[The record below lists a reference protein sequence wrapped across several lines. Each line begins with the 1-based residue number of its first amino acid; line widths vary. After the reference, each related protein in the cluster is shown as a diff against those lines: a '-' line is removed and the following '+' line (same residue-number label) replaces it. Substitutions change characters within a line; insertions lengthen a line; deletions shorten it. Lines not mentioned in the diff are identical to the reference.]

1 MELFI
6 GIMQLLEIAR
16 DVFFSP
22 FFVSSLQFPHLPLS
36 CRLFLS
42 STRLLLDTFGPARS
56 FTLELP
62 TVIKSVKLMTVF
74 NQAHPKAQQ
83 ARENY
88 HSEEEYKLKI

>member
-22 FFVSSLQFPHLPLS
+22 FFVSSLQSPHLPLS

-42 STRLLLDTFGPARS
+42 STRLLLDTFGPSRS
-56 FTLELP
+56 FS